1 MTSTVQ
7 DQGFLSSEDITVL
20 NVLVKPPEEVAQFV
34 NVRILRNYIPS
45 YTPNNPLSVETDLLP
60 RMTKYCNDKA
70 YLTELW
76 NIVTS
81 ALFGQKKAKRI
92 KSNDRDEGYYTDLE
106 AKNEI
111 LKRSVY
117 QLDSYYETA
126 SRIMTGIGMPDAR
139 QSRHQ

>member
-1 MTSTVQ
+1 MTDAAQ
-7 DQGFLSSEDITVL
+7 NQNFLAEQITVI
-20 NVLVKPPEEVAQFV
+20 NVLTKAPEEVAQFI
-34 NVRILRNYIPS
+34 NVRILRNYIPD
-45 YTPNNPLSVETDLLP
+45 YTPNSPLSVENDLLP

-76 NIVTS
+76 NIITS
-81 ALFGQKKAKRI
+81 ALFGQKKAKRT
-92 KSNDRDEGYYTDLE
+92 KSNDRDEAYYTDLE

-126 SRIMTGIGMPDAR
+126 SRIMTGIGMPDVR
-139 QSRHQ
+139 QTRHQ